1 MEVKKE
7 TEKQPNLEDKQTIN
21 QTDGKQL
28 LPLSPIKDTLQ
39 PSDKTVTH
47 IERNP
52 PFSELEKP
60 SPSSKTHTPPL
71 MSRTDK
77 FVLFTLRCKQLVKQ
91 IHAGKYSLSLAKPTD
106 RVKAEGSNT
115 HMKAVESKYMSEI
128 S

>member
-1 MEVKKE
+1 MEVKKRQ
-7 TEKQPNLEDKQTIN
+7 KNSRIFEDKQTIN

-52 PFSELEKP
+52 LFSEQEKP
-60 SPSSKTHTPPL
+60 SLSSKTHTPPL
-71 MSRTDK
+71 MTRTDK

-91 IHAGKYSLSLAKPTD
+91 THAGKYSLSLAKPTD

-115 HMKAVESKYMSEI
+115 HK
-128 S
+128 